1 MRGHFALKD
10 GEGRRFPIHTDEWC
24 HMHIANCHVLDMRP
38 YFDELKKAGLSA
50 LTLDVRGNE
59 GSIFSLCKDACDIL
73 CGRKEAP
80 GAGRGDDVTRG
91 HFFRGVL

>member
-1 MRGHFALKD
+1 MNKVDFIRGEKKFSSL
-10 GEGRRFPIHTDEWC
+10 
-24 HMHIANCHVLDMRP
+24 
-38 YFDELKKAGLSA
+38 DELKKAGLSA

-59 GSIFSLCKDACDIL
+59 GSILSLCKDACDIL